1 MKESK
6 NKSLPSMIYDILA
19 NRDFLKELKLVYHYT
34 SLQSLHKILTSRCL
48 HFSHCS
54 FMQDYTEFEFGFK
67 KFQEKLGFGLLQPD
81 GKKGSA
87 KDLQNSIGLFIGSF
101 TALKD
106 SLGQWRSYASSATGI
121 AIGFDIIKLDKFC
134 IKKEDL
140 FFGSVVYLDDLE
152 KIYSEF
158 IGTIGPYL
166 TYAKKTGADLSAITL
181 VPVSMLSA
189 FIKHSGYKEE
199 AEIRIIA
206 GSSSTI
212 KNKFHKGIYI
222 PYAEIDFGGHLLE
235 IINEIWIGP
244 AANQELV
251 RKSIELMLRE
261 NSLLGKCNVEISQ
274 IPFRLIKE

>member
-1 MKESK
+1 M
-6 NKSLPSMIYDILA
+6 
-19 NRDFLKELKLVYHYT
+19 
-34 SLQSLHKILTSRCL
+34 
-48 HFSHCS
+48 
-54 FMQDYTEFEFGFK
+54 
-67 KFQEKLGFGLLQPD
+67 GFGLLQPD
-81 GKKGSA
+81 GKIGSA
-87 KDLQNSIGLFIGSF
+87 KDLQKSIGLFIGAF

-121 AIGFDIIKLDKFC
+121 AIGFDVTKLDKFC
-134 IKKEDL
+134 IKEDL
-140 FFGSVVYLDDLE
+140 LFGSVVYLDDFE
-152 KIYSEF
+152 KIYYEF
-158 IGTIGPYL
+158 NKTIGPYL
-166 TYAKKTGADLSAITL
+166 AYAQKTGEALGTVTL
-181 VPVSMLSA
+181 APMSMLSA

-206 GSSSTI
+206 GSSSKI

-222 PYAEIDFGGHLLE
+222 PYAEIVFGGHLLE

-261 NSLLGKCNVEISQ
+261 NGLLGKCSVDISQ